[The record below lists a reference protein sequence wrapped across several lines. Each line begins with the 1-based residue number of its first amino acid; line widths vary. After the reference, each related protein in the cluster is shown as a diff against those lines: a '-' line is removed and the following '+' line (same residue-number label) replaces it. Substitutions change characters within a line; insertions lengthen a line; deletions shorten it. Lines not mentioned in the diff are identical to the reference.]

1 MKNPIIEIKN
11 LTVGYDKNCVI
22 NNLNALIYPG
32 EIIGIIGCNGAGK
45 STLLKTIRGI
55 LPRINGNIKY
65 YGQNIDDMDEKQ
77 FAKLVGYLQQNV
89 EIGFGY
95 TGKEIVLA
103 GRYPHMKWW
112 ESESEEDEKL
122 ALECME
128 YTGTRQLADR
138 PLSEVSGGQKQRILL
153 AKVIAQQTPI
163 LFLDE
168 PTTGLDF
175 VYQEEIFRFAKELAF
190 MGKTVLIVVH
200 ELKLA
205 AKYCERILLLG
216 EGRLLADGA
225 PSNVFTETL
234 LSKAYNADVKVV
246 KDEIGNIIEI
256 TTKNGNINRQ
266 QMEILKNIYGCN

>member
-1 MKNPIIEIKN
+1 MMNNPIIEIN
-11 LTVGYDKNCVI
+11 DLSVGYRDKIILDDFNVS
-22 NNLNALIYPG
+22 IYPG
-32 EIIGIIGCNGAGK
+32 EIIGIVGCNGAGK

-55 LPRINGNIKY
+55 LPRIKGNIRYCGK
-65 YGQNIDDMDEKQ
+65 NIDEINEKE

-103 GRYPHMKWW
+103 GRYPHIKWW
-112 ESESEEDEKL
+112 ESESVEDEKI
-122 ALECME
+122 ALGCME
-128 YTGTRQLADR
+128 YTGTRHLADR
-138 PLSEVSGGQKQRILL
+138 PVNEVSGGQKQRILL

-190 MGKTVLIVVH
+190 MGKTVLIVIH

-216 EGRLLADGA
+216 DGQLLADGN
-225 PSNVFTETL
+225 PDMVFTEVL
-234 LSKAYNADVKVV
+234 LSRAYKANVKVV
-246 KDEIGNIIEI
+246 KDSVGNIIEI
-256 TTKNGNINRQ
+256 TTSNISRHNMRS
-266 QMEILKNIYGCN
+266 LKNIYG